1 MGGKSKSTSKQ
12 DNSIDRWSQQQYEQG
27 RSQVQGIL
35 DSNPFQSYGGQRTAG
50 ISGAE
55 QAAMDNYGAQ
65 AGTAGG
71 ILQNAASGAQQAYQ
85 GGPQSIEARSYAD
98 FDQSAYS
105 NPYDSMVMDRTM
117 ADLDRARQITMNG
130 TEAGQ
135 HRSAFG
141 GARHGVSDSL
151 TNERFI
157 DQVGNASASLN
168 QQGYDRALGLYGQD
182 MDRAQGVD
190 QFNVGQQ
197 NQYDQGILARSGM
210 MGQLGSAYAQNAAN
224 EASMMSALG
233 SNARGIEQGE
243 LDRQYQEFLRSQE
256 DPYRRAGV
264 QMGILGSTPIITD
277 SEGTQTQSQGP
288 NWGEIAGQG
297 AQAAAMIWSDMA
309 LKQDV
314 KPLGKRG
321 NHNWY
326 SYRYNWDD
334 EGTHR
339 EGVMAQEVLQTQPEA
354 VQRHDN
360 GFLMV
365 NYEVLN

>member
-1 MGGKSKSTSKQ
+1 MGGKSKSTTKQ
-12 DNSIDRWSQQQYEQG
+12 DNSIDRWSQQQYTQS
-27 RSQVQGIL
+27 RNAVNSIL
-35 DSNPFQSYGGQRTAG
+35 NSNPFQSYGGQRTAG

-55 QAAMDNYGAQ
+55 QTAMDNYGAQ

-71 ILQNAASGAQQAYQ
+71 ILQNAALGAEQAYQ

-157 DQVGNASASLN
+157 DQVGNASAQLN

-190 QFNVGQQ
+190 MFNVGQQ

-210 MGQLGSAYAQNAAN
+210 MGQLGSAYAQNAAG

-233 SNARGIEQGE
+233 SNARGIEQAE
-243 LDRQYQEFLRSQE
+243 MDRQYQEFLRSQE

-277 SEGTQTQSQGP
+277 STSTSTQSQNPGLVGILGAAGGLASGLGSMGFMP
-288 NWGEIAGQG
+288 FGGGGGE
-297 AQAAAMIWSDMA
+297 
-309 LKQDV
+309 
-314 KPLGKRG
+314 
-321 NHNWY
+321 
-326 SYRYNWDD
+326 
-334 EGTHR
+334 
-339 EGVMAQEVLQTQPEA
+339 
-354 VQRHDN
+354 
-360 GFLMV
+360 
-365 NYEVLN
+365 

>member
-1 MGGKSKSTSKQ
+1 
-12 DNSIDRWSQQQYEQG
+12 
-27 RSQVQGIL
+27 
-35 DSNPFQSYGGQRTAG
+35 
-50 ISGAE
+50 
-55 QAAMDNYGAQ
+55 
-65 AGTAGG
+65 
-71 ILQNAASGAQQAYQ
+71 
-85 GGPQSIEARSYAD
+85 
-98 FDQSAYS
+98 
-105 NPYDSMVMDRTM
+105 M
-117 ADLDRARQITMNG
+117 ADLDRARQIAMNG

-157 DQVGNASASLN
+157 DQVGNVSASLN

-210 MGQLGSAYAQNAAN
+210 MGQLGNAYAQNAAG

-243 LDRQYQEFLRSQE
+243 LDRQYQEFLRSQGR
-256 DPYRRAGV
+256 PYRRAGV
-264 QMGILGSTPIITD
+264 QKWVFFGSDTELLQIVRALRRKAKA
-277 SEGTQTQSQGP
+277 P
-288 NWGEIAGQG
+288 NWGQLAGQG

-309 LKQDV
+309 LKQDIQ
-314 KPLGKRG
+314 PLGKRG

-334 EGTHR
+334 EGTRR
-339 EGVMAQEVLQTQPEA
+339 EGVMAQEVKLTQPEA

>member
-1 MGGKSKSTSKQ
+1 MGGKSKQRSTQ
-12 DNSIDRWSQQQYEQG
+12 NNTIDPWSRQQYTQG
-27 RSQVQGIL
+27 RNAVNGIL
-35 DSNPFQSYGGQRTAG
+35 SANPFESYGGQQTAAF
-50 ISGAE
+50 SGAE
-55 QAAMDNYGAQ
+55 QTAMDNYMSQ

-71 ILQNAASGAQQAYQ
+71 ILQNAASGAQEAYQ

-117 ADLDRARQITMNG
+117 NDLNRARQITMNG

-168 QQGYDRALGLYGQD
+168 QQGYDRALGLYGSD

-197 NQYDQGILARSGM
+197 NQYDQGILARSGL
-210 MGQLGSAYAQNAAN
+210 MGQLGNAYGQNAAN

-233 SNARGIEQGE
+233 AGQRGVEQQD
-243 LDRQYQEFLRSQE
+243 LDRQYQEFLRAQE

-277 SEGTQTQSQGP
+277 STSTSTQSSNPG
-288 NWGEIAGQG
+288 IAGILGSGLSIAGGLGWQPFGGQG
-297 AQAAAMIWSDMA
+297 
-309 LKQDV
+309 
-314 KPLGKRG
+314 
-321 NHNWY
+321 
-326 SYRYNWDD
+326 
-334 EGTHR
+334 
-339 EGVMAQEVLQTQPEA
+339 
-354 VQRHDN
+354 
-360 GFLMV
+360 
-365 NYEVLN
+365 